1 MNHIHDGKKENKCDD
16 NCKRTT
22 IIKNKKGQKCDS
34 CKGSKHEHN
43 CCDEH
48 EEHCHCNHEKEHGH
62 EHHHPGGHGGCGCSH
77 THDHAHSHEHEHHNH
92 EGGCGCGCGHDHDHG
107 GEPGRWSILLYVVG
121 ALILLVAFL
130 GEFQIINKW
139 VGIAAAAL
147 LYVLFGRTV
156 WVEAFENIRRGKI
169 FTEFTLMGVASLGA
183 VALLEFADAA
193 AVMYLYSLGETVQG
207 LAYRK
212 SHKNI
217 SELIEVTEEY
227 INKEEN
233 GMVKRIPATQAS
245 VGDVINITVGERIS
259 LDGVVVE
266 GEGFADTSAVT
277 GESAPL
283 ELLAGTPC
291 LSGSVLVAGAV
302 SLRVTQKYENSTA
315 SKLKAAVARAVKRK
329 AKTEKRITK
338 VASLLTPL
346 AFALAVV
353 IFAGGWIV
361 WGDAARALKSSLVIL
376 VVSCPC
382 SLVLSVPL
390 TYFAGLGKAASR
402 GIVFR
407 GGEVVDSAAKIE
419 SVVFDKTG
427 TLTSPVLTFDG
438 IRLPKEPIVQKAQLL
453 DISRAALAKSPHA
466 AAQSFCRSYEAKYPH
481 CVENVE
487 NIGGKGL
494 VCVVDGRKAAFGN
507 RALMADLGIT
517 VKGGGTS
524 IYVAIDGKLCGV
536 LLFSSHIKSD
546 ALPEIAKMRGHGVGR
561 IAIMSG
567 DTEASVSEVAEAL
580 GISEYYAELKPD
592 EKLDS
597 FENIYHEE
605 KKRSSRACVAFCGDG
620 LNDSAAIARADVG
633 IAMGSGSAVTVES
646 ADVVVV
652 DDSVARVNDMLSVAK
667 STVRVV
673 NQNIALSF
681 GIKLTVVIVGL
692 LWAPSLELAIV
703 ADVGAA
709 VITVLNAMRAGRIS

>member
-22 IIKNKKGQKCDS
+22 ITKNKEGQKCDS

-43 CCDEH
+43 CCGEH

-77 THDHAHSHEHEHHNH
+77 THDHAHSHEHEHHDH

-107 GEPGRWSILLYVVG
+107 GEAGRWSILLYVVG

-156 WVEAFENIRRGKI
+156 WMEAFENIRRGKI

-193 AVMYLYSLGETVQG
+193 AVVYLYSLGETVQG

-567 DTEASVSEVAEAL
+567 DTEASVSEIAEAL

-597 FENIYHEE
+597 FENIYREE

-681 GIKLTVVIVGL
+681 GIKLAVAIIGL
-692 LWAPSLELAIV
+692 IWTPSLELAIV

-709 VITVLNAMRAGRIS
+709 VITVLNAMRAGRIG